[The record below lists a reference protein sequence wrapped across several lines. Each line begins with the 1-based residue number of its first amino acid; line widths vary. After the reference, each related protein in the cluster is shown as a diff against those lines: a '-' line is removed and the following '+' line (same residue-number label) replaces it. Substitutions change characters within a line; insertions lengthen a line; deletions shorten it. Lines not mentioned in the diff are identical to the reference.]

1 MSGFPQP
8 NAHGVYDDACALRFE
23 AEGPRHRL
31 IYRLLRIE
39 AGWIVGHD
47 YQAAGGFRSLR
58 PLRVFRDSV
67 YYPGE
72 RDALYRGLA
81 DLSRELDGSAAA
93 LPRRIVAQIHAA
105 YVRHAQLDLFDPA

>member
-8 NAHGVYDDACALRFE
+8 NAHGVYDRADALRFE

-31 IYRLLRIE
+31 IYWLLRIE

-47 YQAAGGFRSLR
+47 YQVAGDRFVQALCLR
-58 PLRVFRDSV
+58 ASEL
-67 YYPGE
+67 YPSE

-81 DLSRELDGSAAA
+81 DLSRELDGSSVA

-105 YVRHAQLDLFDPA
+105 YVRHAQLDLFEDA